1 LRKNKLEQYA
11 DAFEA
16 NDIDLD
22 ILPELTEL
30 DLEQLGVT
38 LGNRRQLLKAITAR
52 TEASDETASQATQV
66 SSGDPERRQVTDIF
80 CDLTLD
86 RTLECNCLPQV
97 SSADQFLQNGHYS
110 KDKCFYGRK
119 PIGHDFRA
127 AHHVSRESGRDID
140 VIRHAPK
147 SGDGFRMAYSVFGS
161 KIAPWQSPANRNHQL
176 PEWPTFR
183 PAHLF
188 ACFHPTRSSGCWRS
202 PGFT

>member
-1 LRKNKLEQYA
+1 MRGADFARLLIRATKRRRPGTPPGHRYILR
-11 DAFEA
+11 
-16 NDIDLD
+16 
-22 ILPELTEL
+22 
-30 DLEQLGVT
+30 
-38 LGNRRQLLKAITAR
+38 
-52 TEASDETASQATQV
+52 
-66 SSGDPERRQVTDIF
+66 SSR
-80 CDLTLD
+80 LD

-110 KDKCFYGRK
+110 KDKCSYGRK
-119 PIGHDFRA
+119 PISHDFRA